1 MARKHRGISKET
13 QDLIRLAEQAGAT
26 VEKSKNGHFKVYVE
40 GRMVSVIA
48 GTASDWRSIKNTLAA
63 LRRAGLDI

>member
-1 MARKHRGISKET
+1 M
-13 QDLIRLAEQAGAT
+13 
-26 VEKSKNGHFKVYVE
+26 YVE

-48 GTASDWRSIKNTLAA
+48 GTASDWRSVKNTLSA